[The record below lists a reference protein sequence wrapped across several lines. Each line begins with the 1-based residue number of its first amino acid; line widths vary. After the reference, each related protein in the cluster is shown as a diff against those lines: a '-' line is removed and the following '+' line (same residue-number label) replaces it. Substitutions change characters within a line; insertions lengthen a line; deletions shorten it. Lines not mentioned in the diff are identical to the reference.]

1 MLRIV
6 LGDYNFNYLATS
18 HAITGTLFF
27 LLYVI
32 FVFFFIMNLFA
43 VVMFGCF
50 MVVRREISQKH
61 KPFYLMDLLNRV
73 RSY

>member
-6 LGDYNFNYLATS
+6 LGDYNFNYLAVS
-18 HAITGTLFF
+18 YPITGTLFLVF
-27 LLYVI
+27 YVI
-32 FVFFFIMNLFA
+32 FLLFFVMNLFA

-50 MVVRREISQKH
+50 TVLRRDISQKH

-73 RSY
+73 CL